1 MGEFDELLT
10 SPEYAQNP
18 YPVYHQLREQ
28 APVYWS
34 DLWGCWILT
43 RYDDITATLQNHQ
56 HFTSLG
62 RLTATLDLPEP
73 LRQQV
78 QPLIRHYSQGLI
90 NVDPPAHTRMRQ
102 LVHQAFTPRT
112 IRQMA
117 AYVESIVGEL
127 IQKALDHGQMD
138 IIWDFSYPLPVRVI
152 AELMG
157 IPLEDHERF
166 KAWSGKI
173 VEFMATPKP
182 QPEILLGSQ
191 AALMELQQYFRD
203 IFRQRRARP
212 QDDLIS
218 ALVAVEAEG
227 DRLTEEELVS
237 TCVTILIGGHET
249 TTNLIA
255 SGMLA
260 LMQHPDEMQ
269 RLRAAP
275 ELAASAVEEFLRYE
289 GPFQRN
295 RRIATQD
302 IMLGGQ
308 HIRKGQ
314 LVMQMLGAANRDPA
328 HFPAPDRL
336 DITRE
341 PNKHLAFGYGPHF
354 CLGASLA
361 RLEAPIAIR
370 SLVKSLSDI
379 QLAAGDVVWVNTV
392 FRGLQSLPVT
402 FNRKASYEQP

>member
-1 MGEFDELLT
+1 MGDFDHLLT

-18 YPVYHQLREQ
+18 YPVYRQLREQ

-43 RYDDITATLQNHQ
+43 RYDDITASLQDYQ

-62 RLTATLDLPEP
+62 RLTATMDLPEP
-73 LRQQV
+73 LWEQV

-112 IRQMA
+112 IRKMA
-117 AYVESIVGEL
+117 GYVETIVDSL
-127 IQKALDHGQMD
+127 IRDVIDQGQMD

-182 QPEILLGSQ
+182 QPEVLLGSQ

-203 IFRQRRARP
+203 IFRQRRASP

-260 LMQHPDEMQ
+260 LIQHPGEMQ
-269 RLRAAP
+269 RLRESP
-275 ELAASAVEEFLRYE
+275 ELAPSAVEEFLRYE

-295 RRIATQD
+295 RRIATED
-302 IMLGGQ
+302 VILGDQ
-308 HIRKGQ
+308 YIRKGQ
-314 LVMQMLGAANRDPA
+314 LVMQMLGAANRDPS
-328 HFPAPDRL
+328 HFPDPDRL

-361 RLEAPIAIR
+361 RLEAPIAIQ
-370 SLVKSLSDI
+370 SLMKHLSDI
-379 QLAAGDVVWVNTV
+379 QLATADVVWINTV
-392 FRGLQSLPVT
+392 FRGLKSLPVT
-402 FNRKASYEQP
+402 FIRKVSP